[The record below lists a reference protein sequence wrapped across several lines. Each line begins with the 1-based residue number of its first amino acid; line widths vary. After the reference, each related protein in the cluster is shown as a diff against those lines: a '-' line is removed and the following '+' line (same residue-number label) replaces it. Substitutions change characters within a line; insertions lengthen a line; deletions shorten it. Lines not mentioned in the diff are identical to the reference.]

1 MKYSFRSCRLE
12 DFDFLF
18 NLKKENFKWYVDK
31 IWGWKDDEQKER
43 LQQDLEEHLSHKR
56 IILVDD
62 KPVGVYVVHTTK
74 DGDLFINEISILEE
88 YKNKGLG
95 RKILEEQLK
104 ENHKKGIRTIL
115 QVFKDNPAKTLYEKL
130 GFRIYGETETHY
142 QMENVSNGDIM
153 RYKLIAMDFD
163 GTLLTSDKKI
173 TEKNRSVLQKY
184 RNNKYIIVGITA
196 RNLSSVNNVC
206 DINIFNYLILNNG
219 SYIYDVEKDIG
230 IDIGHI
236 DKNTLIKITNNFK
249 DFAEEIDY
257 CSLNKYYIY
266 KKENVDN
273 KGFIV
278 KIKSIE
284 DIKEVIV
291 RMNIFLSSNEEISKC
306 RKYIESEFEDLNVF
320 EMLDTDNNSFKK
332 WIALN
337 PKGIDKFKALEVL
350 CNKIG
355 INLEEVIFFGDSAND
370 LSIINKVGLGVAM
383 GNALT
388 EVKKQ
393 AKEITLSNDEDGIA
407 NFLEK
412 TILLD

>member
-1 MKYSFRSCRLE
+1 MQKKYSFCVLC
-12 DFDFLF
+12 DFLRLDSALHDILQNSRSQVAQWIEQEIVF
-18 NLKKENFKWYVDK
+18 VNNQVAKK
-31 IWGWKDDEQKER
+31 
-43 LQQDLEEHLSHKR
+43 S
-56 IILVDD
+56 
-62 KPVGVYVVHTTK
+62 
-74 DGDLFINEISILEE
+74 
-88 YKNKGLG
+88 
-95 RKILEEQLK
+95 KIL
-104 ENHKKGIRTIL
+104 
-115 QVFKDNPAKTLYEKL
+115 KTRDMINIIMPQHDANMQNTDFSDIQIEV
-130 GFRIYGETETHY
+130 IAETE
-142 QMENVSNGDIM
+142 
-153 RYKLIAMDFD
+153 
-163 GTLLTSDKKI
+163 
-173 TEKNRSVLQKY
+173 
-184 RNNKYIIVGITA
+184 
-196 RNLSSVNNVC
+196 
-206 DINIFNYLILNNG
+206 NYLILNNG
-219 SYIYDVEKDIG
+219 SYIYDVENDIG

-266 KKENVDN
+266 KKENVEN
-273 KGFIV
+273 RSFRV

-355 INLEEVIFFGDSAND
+355 INLDEVIFFGDSAND

-407 NFLEK
+407 VFLDK
-412 TILLD
+412 ILK